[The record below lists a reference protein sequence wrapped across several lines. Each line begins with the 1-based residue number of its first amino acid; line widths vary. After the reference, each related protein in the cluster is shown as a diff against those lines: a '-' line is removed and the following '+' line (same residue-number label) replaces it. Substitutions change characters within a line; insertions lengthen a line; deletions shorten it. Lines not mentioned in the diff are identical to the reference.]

1 MRMTPPFICRFRT
14 LYCRNNS
21 AISSLDD
28 YSESSNP
35 SLNRSKTKWND
46 ISAPQMART
55 RKLEQSMRVKCG
67 DTLIREGS
75 IY

>member
-1 MRMTPPFICRFRT
+1 MRMTPPFIYRFRT

-21 AISSLDD
+21 AISCLDD
-28 YSESSNP
+28 YFESSNP
-35 SLNRSKTKWND
+35 SLNHSKTKWND
-46 ISAPQMART
+46 ISAPEMART